1 MPINVLTVTQL
12 NRYIKAL
19 VEADEHLHMVYLKGE
34 ISNFTN
40 HYKSGH
46 FYFSLKDES
55 SLIRAVMFRS
65 YASKVK
71 FEPENG
77 MTVVVKA
84 SVSVYERDGQ
94 YQLYVYEMQPDGI
107 GALHLAYEQLKAKL
121 YAQGLF
127 DERYKR
133 ALPRYPKTIG
143 VITSPTGAAV
153 RDIEN
158 ILSRRYPLAQ
168 VLLFPVLVQ
177 GDGAPTQLIRALRY
191 FESAKSADVI
201 ILGRGGG
208 SIEELWAF
216 NNEQLAYEIF
226 RCTIPV
232 ISAVGHETDYTI
244 ADFVADVRAPTPSA
258 AAELAVPDARQLM
271 LRLDQVGKKLDDL
284 IQGGLSDYEKRL
296 TACQEKDCMKNPGY
310 LLLRKEELLTGLKRD
325 LLQSVEYCL
334 VQQRESFLRLQK
346 DFHHA
351 SNTALTKREQEF
363 LRCTAML
370 DTLSPLKVL
379 TRGYGMVHRGKE
391 IISSVH
397 GTNPGEKIEVLL
409 SDGNLTCRVLEA
421 TPSESEEHSER
432 KNDV

>member
-1 MPINVLTVTQL
+1 MNILTVTQL

-19 VEADEHLHMVYLKGE
+19 VEADEHLHTVYLKGE
-34 ISNFTN
+34 ISNFTD

-46 FYFSLKDES
+46 FYFSLKDEN
-55 SLIRAVMFRS
+55 SLIRSVMFRS

-133 ALPRYPKTIG
+133 ALPRYPRTIG

-168 VLLFPVLVQ
+168 MLLFPVLVQ
-177 GDGAPTQLIRALRY
+177 GDGAPAQLIRALRY
-191 FESAKSADVI
+191 FESAKSVDVI

-258 AAELAVPDARQLM
+258 AAELAVPDVRQLM
-271 LRLDQVGKKLDDL
+271 LRLDQMGRKLDDL
-284 IQGGLSDYEKRL
+284 IQGSLLDYEKRL
-296 TACQEKDCMKNPGY
+296 AACRKKDCMKKPGY
-310 LLLRKEELLTGLKRD
+310 LLLRKEELLTGLKQD
-325 LLQSVEYCL
+325 LLRSVEYCL
-334 VQQRESFLRLQK
+334 VQRRESFLRLQK
-346 DFHHA
+346 DFRYA

-379 TRGYGMVHRGKE
+379 TRGYGMVHRGKK

-397 GTNPGEKIEVLL
+397 GTKPGEKIEVLL
-409 SDGNLTCRVLEA
+409 GDGNLTCRVLET

-432 KNDV
+432 ENDI